1 MEDYRLLNNDVGDIV
16 VTVIAE
22 RLPHCLKKHKS
33 DIHVPKVGVSK
44 IDVFSD
50 F

>member
-22 RLPHCLKKHKS
+22 RLPQCLKKTQ
-33 DIHVPKVGVSK
+33 VGHSCAEGWRLK
-44 IDVFSD
+44 D
-50 F
+50 